1 MPAQSM
7 EWQECVT
14 LDMFDPF
21 ERCELIGMVID
32 IDKLGKRI
40 KLLLDGEKQW
50 VKVEDIIKVV
60 TI

>member
-1 MPAQSM
+1 M